1 MAKQGGEQAA
11 TGDRGGA
18 GRRHNQ
24 RAKRRMMVRF
34 GTQGA
39 HHTGFTKDISETGL
53 FIRTNTVS
61 RPGTTLQ
68 VEIAF
73 PEQTFLL
80 WARVV
85 WAKKV
90 PPQLAHLMDCGMGVC
105 FIDPPADWLEFCS
118 AWKAK
123 IGVGS

>member
-1 MAKQGGEQAA
+1 MAGQGE
-11 TGDRGGA
+11 TSSDRGGS
-18 GRRHNQ
+18 GNRRTQ
-24 RAKRRMMVRF
+24 RARRRLMVRF
-34 GTQGA
+34 GTEA
-39 HHTGFTKDISETGL
+39 AERTGFTKDISETGV
-53 FIRTNTVS
+53 FIRTNMVA

-68 VEIAF
+68 VELQF
-73 PEQTFLL
+73 PDRSFQL

-105 FIDPPADWLEFCS
+105 FIDPPADWIDYCL

-123 IGVGS
+123 IGV